1 MEISKEITKE
11 KLEKIINLPTQ
22 SVRHLTHLGELY
34 AIYIT
39 KCFKQIGWLGEVKG
53 KYYGTLTD
61 LKLKEKDDII
71 DYYLAMDENAKK
83 TIKTL
88 QDTPPQ
94 Y

>member
-1 MEISKEITKE
+1 MQISSE
-11 KLEKIINLPTQ
+11 KLEEVINLPTQ
-22 SVRHLTHLGELY
+22 SVRHLTHEGELY

-39 KCFKQIGWLGEVKG
+39 KKFRQIGWLGEVDG

-83 TIKTL
+83 TITAIK
-88 QDTPPQ
+88 DISN
-94 Y
+94 